1 MVHTFKCLD
10 EYFLLDSESGSV
22 FLIDRPAHLA
32 CKILTGELAPTQP
45 LEKDIQEALDELDT
59 LKKQGVIF
67 CEPPKPSDITYSD
80 EIKSMCL
87 NISHRCNLRCKY
99 CFAQE
104 GSYGGKAMDMSAKI
118 ARLAIDFLIKH
129 SGSRRN
135 LEADFFGGEPL
146 LNFEVVKDTVQ
157 YALAQ
162 AQKAKKSFRFTI
174 TTNGTIYNAEQI
186 KFINDNMSNVVISID
201 GRKDTHNFHRSF
213 GGGQGS
219 YEKAL
224 KFAQD
229 FRHIRDE
236 GEYYIRGT
244 FTSRNLDFVA
254 DVLSINDSGFDQISI
269 EPVVL
274 PQEHPLAIRQ
284 EHIDAINQE
293 YEKLAR
299 EYLKRRKSDK
309 WFNFFHFMIDFEGG
323 PCEKKRVS
331 ACSAGNEY
339 IAVAPDGLIYPCHQF
354 VGNQDFVLGD
364 LKKWDTTQI
373 MPLNQDIRRKFQASN
388 IHSKPKCQDC
398 FAKYYCSGGCAA
410 NNHNY
415 NGDINEPLDIM
426 CRITKKRTECAIAV
440 NILERVQAID

>member
-32 CKILTGELAPTQP
+32 CKIMTGELKAQEP
-45 LEKDIQEALDELDT
+45 LDQDIQEALDELKT
-59 LKKQGVIF
+59 LKEQGVLF
-67 CEPPKPSDITYSD
+67 CSPPKPDKITYNG

-104 GSYGGKAMDMSAKI
+104 GSYGGKAMDMSQDI

-135 LEADFFGGEPL
+135 LEVDFFGGEPL
-146 LNFEVVKDTVQ
+146 LNFEVVKSTVQ
-157 YALAQ
+157 YAQEQ
-162 AQKAKKSFRFTI
+162 AQKAGKVFRFTI
-174 TTNGTIYNAEQI
+174 TTNGTLHNQDQMN
-186 KFINDNMSNVVISID
+186 FINENMSNVVISID
-201 GRKDTHNFHRSF
+201 GREFVHNFNRSF

-219 YEKAL
+219 FEKAL
-224 KFAQD
+224 KFAKD
-229 FRHIRDE
+229 FRHIRADR
-236 GEYYIRGT
+236 EYYIRGT
-244 FTSRNLDFVA
+244 YTSQNLDFA
-254 DVLSINDSGFDQISI
+254 QDVLAINDFGFDQISI

-284 EHIDAINQE
+284 EHIDKINQE

-299 EYLKRRKSDK
+299 EYLTRRKGDK

-339 IAVAPDGLIYPCHQF
+339 VAVAPDGLIYPCHQF
-354 VGNQDFVLGD
+354 VGNKDFVLGD
-364 LKKWDTTQI
+364 LNVWDKTEQL
-373 MPLNQDIRRKFQASN
+373 PLNTKIRNMLQDSN
-388 IHSKPKCQDC
+388 IHTKPKCQNC

-410 NNHNY
+410 NNYQY
-415 NGDINEPLDIM
+415 NGDVNQPLDIM
-426 CRITKKRTECAIAV
+426 CEITKKRTECAIAV
-440 NILERVQAID
+440 NILERV

>member
-10 EYFLLDSESGSV
+10 NYFLLDSESGSV
-22 FLIDRPAHLA
+22 FLIDRPAHIA
-32 CKILTGELAPTQP
+32 CKIMTGELIPQKP
-45 LEKDIQEALDELDT
+45 LEKEIQEALDELNA
-59 LKKQGVIF
+59 LKEQGVIF
-67 CEPPKPSDITYSD
+67 CEPEKPSDIAYNG

-104 GSYGGKAMDMSAKI
+104 GSYGGKATDMSAEI
-118 ARLAIDFLIKH
+118 ARLAVDFLIKH

-146 LNFEVVKDTVQ
+146 LNYEVIKDTVR
-157 YALAQ
+157 YARAQ
-162 AQKAKKSFRFTI
+162 AQKAQKSFRFTI
-174 TTNGTIYNAEQI
+174 TTNGTIHDEEQL

-201 GRKDTHNFHRSF
+201 GREDTHNFNRKF

-219 YEKAL
+219 YQKAL
-224 KFAQD
+224 KFAQE
-229 FRHIRDE
+229 FSRVRGG

-244 FTSRNLDFVA
+244 FTSRNLDFAA
-254 DVLSINDSGFDQISI
+254 DVLSINDCGFDQISI

-284 EHIDAINQE
+284 EHIEKISQE

-299 EYLKRRKSDK
+299 EYLKRRQSDK

-323 PCEKKRVS
+323 PCEKKRTS
-331 ACSAGNEY
+331 ACGAGNQY

-354 VGNQDFVLGD
+354 VGNPDFVLGD
-364 LKKWDTTQI
+364 LKTWDRTQSL
-373 MPLNQDIRRKFQASN
+373 PLNQDIRRNFQACN
-388 IHSKPKCQDC
+388 IHAKPKCRDC

-426 CRITKKRTECAIAV
+426 CRITKKRIECAIAV
-440 NILERVQAID
+440 NILERVQTID